1 MKPIGTISKK
11 EINTIVREFKAL
23 AKGKCIKV
31 KLPPAILPP
40 LDMFLIRHISWESDC
55 TALTQYDD
63 YPSSK
68 QLTATYKLIE
78 QEADKQ
84 RKRYNIKIN
93 KFIKKVISLED
104 RYGFARD
111 RLWEDYLWPVC

>member
-40 LDMFLIRHISWESDC
+40 LDMHISWESDC
-55 TALTQYDD
+55 TALAQYDD

-68 QLTATYKLIE
+68 QLIATYKLIE

-84 RKRYNIKIN
+84 RKRYDIKIN